1 MEVFDFVVV
10 GAGSAGCVLANRL
23 TMKSDTTLCLIEDG
37 PRDRHPFIHIP
48 AGIVG
53 LVKDRRHF
61 WRFDSSRQPGAGDR
75 AVEVPRGRTLG
86 GSSAINGMVYTR
98 GHPLD
103 YDEWAALGN
112 TGWSFADVLPYFK
125 RSENNETYRDSPWHG
140 RGGPL
145 NVTDLKSHNPMVDV
159 LLEAA
164 ASLQMPIRQDFNAE
178 DQEGF
183 GKRQVTQ
190 RNGRRESAATAYLN
204 PVRHRKNLKIVTG
217 GRVLRVLL
225 EERRA
230 IGIEVE
236 ENGERRSI
244 RASREVILAAGAI
257 GSPTILMLSG
267 IGDGND
273 LKSRNLEVAHH
284 LPGVGKNL
292 QDHVAAGIKHMS
304 PSDKPYGL
312 SWKALPY
319 LTRSVFDYALF
330 RRGLF
335 ASNIMEGGGFLRS
348 KPDLPRPDLQFIFMP
363 AHRVPGR
370 IFAPGHGYT
379 LYAAVMRPKSR
390 GSVMLSDDP
399 FGKPVIDFNLLS
411 EEADLQLL
419 LGGVKTARRILAAP
433 AFDHYR
439 GEEVRPGA
447 KAQSDAELVS
457 FIRQT
462 AQTVFHPVGTCK
474 MGIDDTAVVDTQ
486 LRVRGTQRL
495 RVVDASIMPTI
506 IGGNTSAP
514 TMMIAE
520 KASEMIL
527 QTD

>member
-1 MEVFDFVVV
+1 MEIFDFIIV

-23 TMKSDTTLCLIEDG
+23 TAKPDTTLCLIEDG

-53 LVKDRRHF
+53 LAKDRRHF
-61 WRFDSSRQPGAGDR
+61 WRFDSSRQAGAGDR
-75 AVEVPRGRTLG
+75 TVEVPRGRTLG

-112 TGWSFADVLPYFK
+112 AGWSFDDVLPFFK
-125 RSENNETYRDSPWHG
+125 RSENNETYGDSPWHG

-159 LLEAA
+159 LLDAA

-183 GKRQVTQ
+183 GRRQVTQ
-190 RNGRRESAATAYLN
+190 RNGRRESAATAYLD
-204 PVRHRKNLKIVTG
+204 PVRHRKNLNIVTG
-217 GRVLRVLL
+217 GRVLRVIL
-225 EERRA
+225 EEGRA
-230 IGIEVE
+230 VGIEVE
-236 ENGERRSI
+236 ENGTRRRI
-244 RASREVILAAGAI
+244 RARREVILAAGAI
-257 GSPTILMLSG
+257 GSPTVLMLSG
-267 IGDGND
+267 IGDGHD
-273 LKSRNLEVAHH
+273 LKGRSLEVAHH

-292 QDHVAAGIKHMS
+292 QDHVAAGVKHMS

-312 SWKALPY
+312 SWRALPY
-319 LTRSVFDYALF
+319 LTRSVFDYMLF

-335 ASNIMEGGGFLRS
+335 ASNIMEAGGFLRS
-348 KPDLPRPDLQFIFMP
+348 KSDLLRPDLQFIFMP
-363 AHRVPGR
+363 AHRMPGR
-370 IFAPGHGYT
+370 IFALGHGYT

-390 GSVMLSDDP
+390 GSVMLSGDP
-399 FGKPVIDFNLLS
+399 FARPVIDLNLLG
-411 EEADLQLL
+411 EEEDLQLL
-419 LGGVKTARRILAAP
+419 LAGVKTARRILAAP
-433 AFDHYR
+433 AFDPYR
-439 GEEVRPGA
+439 GEEVRPGG
-447 KAQSDAELVS
+447 KVQSDGEVIS

-474 MGIDDTAVVDTQ
+474 MGIDDAAVVDPQ
-486 LRVRGTQRL
+486 LRVRGIRGL

-520 KASEMIL
+520 KASDMIL
-527 QTD
+527 RTG